1 MVREFKNELEKAEAA
16 IGRPK
21 YQITLTAP
29 KDVSAP
35 IFKQHFPKERGVF
48 VPITKVEHL
57 GDYNPCEVWKDLLA
71 AVDAVDERS
80 PEKVLEFV
88 NRLGIGVESDGLYPY
103 DVVTVTQRCLAD
115 LKAALD
121 NFANANKSRAAA
133 DAFSEFLNANLGLKP
148 EDQNAQAK
156 VTHLVTIEVRLEGKL
171 FRRQLRIQAY
181 GALLSSLYRQTLY
194 RGGGRFIAA
203 RKVATNFSFRLG
215 KVIATV
221 VPYAA
226 VA

>member
-35 IFKQHFPKERGVF
+35 IFKQHFPKEGGVF

-57 GDYNPCEVWKDLLA
+57 G
-71 AVDAVDERS
+71 RS